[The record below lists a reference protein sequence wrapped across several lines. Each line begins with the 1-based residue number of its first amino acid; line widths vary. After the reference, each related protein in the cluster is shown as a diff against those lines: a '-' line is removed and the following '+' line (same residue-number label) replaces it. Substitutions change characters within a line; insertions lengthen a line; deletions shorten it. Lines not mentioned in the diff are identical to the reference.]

1 MRRRIVRHGGGLAGG
16 ALAVLV
22 GLAGVAGCDNPPPPP
37 VDGGSDGSVVP
48 PHDGGPDTG
57 HDGGASNPDTGV
69 DAGPRPDTGVDGG
82 VLPTTA
88 PTTFVKQ
95 AFGNFRSPTDAV
107 VSPDGAT
114 FYFAAFDTTGRPAI
128 FSMSSTATP
137 GAATAGPA
145 GAPLE
150 YPSGLALSCDGATL
164 YIADPVA
171 GGAGSL
177 FSMSAGG
184 TTAPTAI
191 TTTGLTSPNAIAMD
205 DDCAHLVVSGRDTAG
220 TPIVAR
226 VALAGGAAT
235 AITSGAPL
243 VAPTG
248 VYVDAANS
256 VWVLDWAAES
266 THGRGVLFHLTP
278 TAAPSVAASG
288 LHLGTPAGVTFPAGG
303 GRAIVATRDASGAAN
318 LTIVDAT
325 SGAVTNGAF
334 TGVTVLDPGG
344 LRSAR
349 RAGVFAIVDT
359 EGAAIY
365 RGQ

>member
-37 VDGGSDGSVVP
+37 TDGGTDGSVVP

-57 HDGGASNPDTGV
+57 HPTPDTGV
-69 DAGPRPDTGVDGG
+69 DVGPRPDTGVDGG
-82 VLPTTA
+82 MLPTSA
-88 PTTFVKQ
+88 PTTFVRQ

-114 FYFAAFDTTGRPAI
+114 FYFAAFDTTGHPAI

-137 GAATAGPA
+137 GAATVGPT

-150 YPSGLALSCDGATL
+150 YPSGLALACDGGTL

-177 FSMSAGG
+177 FSMTAGG
-184 TTAPTAI
+184 TTAPAVLTA
-191 TTTGLTSPNAIAMD
+191 TGLTSPNAIAMD
-205 DDCAHLVVSGRDTAG
+205 DDCAHLVVSGRDATTGA
-220 TPIVAR
+220 PLVAR
-226 VALAGGAAT
+226 VPIAGGAAT
-235 AITSGAPL
+235 AITMGAPL

-248 VYVDAANS
+248 VYVDAASS
-256 VWVLDWAAES
+256 VWVLDWSAEGPA
-266 THGRGVLFHLTP
+266 GRGVLFHLTA

-288 LHLGTPAGVTFPAGG
+288 LRLGTPAGVTFPAGG
-303 GRAIVATRDASGAAN
+303 GRAIVATRDATGASN